1 MIKFYQ
7 YPNCT
12 TCKKAAKFLQEY
24 GVSYEPID
32 IVQHTPTK
40 KEFKEIIDATGIDI
54 NKLFDTHGA
63 KYRELGLKDK
73 LKDLSD
79 EEKLDLLSSNGML
92 VKRPLAVLG
101 NKATVGFKEDQY
113 KATWI

>member
-12 TCKKAAKFLQEY
+12 TCKKAAKFLQDY
-24 GVSYEPID
+24 GVSFEPID

-40 KEFKEIIDATGIDI
+40 NEFKEILEVTDIDI
-54 NKLFDTHGA
+54 NKLFNTHGA

-73 LKDLSD
+73 LKDLTD
-79 EEKLDLLSSNGML
+79 
-92 VKRPLAVLG
+92 VKRPLAISGDKV
-101 NKATVGFKEDQY
+101 TVGFKEDEY
-113 KATWI
+113 KATWLS

>member
-24 GVSYEPID
+24 GVSFEPID

-40 KEFKEIIDATGIDI
+40 NEFKKIIEDTEIDV
-54 NKLFDTHGA
+54 NKLFNTHGA

-73 LKDLSD
+73 LKDLTYD
-79 EEKLDLLSSNGML
+79 EKLDLLASNGML
-92 VKRPLAVLG
+92 VKRPLAILG
-101 NKATVGFKEDQY
+101 NKITVGFKEEQY
-113 KATWI
+113 KETWL

>member
-1 MIKFYQ
+1 NFVILVLTIHRRYRIMIKFYQ

-54 NKLFDTHGA
+54 NKLFNTQGA
-63 KYRELGLKDK
+63 KYRELV
-73 LKDLSD
+73 
-79 EEKLDLLSSNGML
+79 SSKAIL
-92 VKRPLAVLG
+92 VKRPLIVLR
-101 NKATVGFKEDQY
+101 NKAILNFKED
-113 KATWI
+113 

>member
-24 GVSYEPID
+24 GVSFEPID
-32 IVQHTPTK
+32 IVKHTPTK
-40 KEFKEIIDATGIDI
+40 NESKEIINTTTIDH
-54 NKLFDTHGA
+54 NKLFNTHGA

-101 NKATVGFKEDQY
+101 DKVTVGSKEEQY
-113 KATWI
+113 KETWL